1 MVYFPVKHLC
11 NNSFEVQVVIMF
23 YSEECSVRCIFSAG
37 SKRLT
42 EAVEHTGRTYDEIGE
57 MIAEQVGKDEFL
69 KCFPS

>member
-1 MVYFPVKHLC
+1 
-11 NNSFEVQVVIMF
+11 MF
-23 YSEECSVRCIFSAG
+23 YIVECSVRCIFSAG

-57 MIAEQVGKDEFL
+57 MIAEQVGIDEFL